1 MTNKAV
7 NVGTP
12 GHIDHG
18 ASAGVSEL
26 KAMLSTNHSC
36 YGMVDGFAG
45 ETRDWDEDYVR
56 VVFKI
61 KKDDAMAIKDCALVK
76 LQW

>member
-1 MTNKAV
+1 MKR
-7 NVGTP
+7 GTDFP
-12 GHIDHG
+12 NMERSSDA
-18 ASAGVSEL
+18 ASAGASEL
-26 KAMLSTNHSC
+26 KSMLSITHSC

-45 ETRDWDEDYVR
+45 ETRYWDEDYVM

-61 KKDDAMAIKDCALVK
+61 KKDDAMAIRDCAVVK